1 MRESQS
7 THTVMHVEY
16 RTIAASMKEM
26 LGVVLVAAPMPHA
39 TTECNITRTSCAV
52 ARGARPERL

>member
-39 TTECNITRTSCAV
+39 
-52 ARGARPERL
+52 ARPRNAVYANELCCRERLCG